1 MASTHCES
9 PVNER
14 RAAARHVVHFGT
26 AWSDGRR
33 ARHGEVLD
41 TSEHGLF
48 LKPGW
53 APSESFLRGD
63 EIELRC
69 RVDDQDIELKGQVC
83 WVGHS
88 ADHDVD
94 GIGLRIHNTEALS
107 RLMHGH
113 HRH

>member
-1 MASTHCES
+1 MASAHGELS
-9 PVNER
+9 VNER
-14 RAAARHVVHFGT
+14 RLAARRAVNVGT

-41 TSEHGLF
+41 TSSHGVF

-53 APSESFLRGD
+53 APSESFMRGD
-63 EIELRC
+63 AIELRC
-69 RVDDQDIELKGQVC
+69 RVDDLDIDLHGEVC

-94 GIGLRIHNTEALS
+94 GIGLRIYNTDALS
-107 RLMHGH
+107 RLVDGLHPH
-113 HRH
+113 